1 MWRDKMGLFLEVKEK
16 KEEVKELE
24 IGIKDDRKTVI
35 P

>member
-1 MWRDKMGLFLEVKEK
+1 MWRDKMRLFLEVKEK